1 MGQKVNPH
9 GLRVG
14 IIKDWDSKWY
24 ANKRDFADN
33 LVGDFKIRE
42 FIRKELYVA
51 GISSVYID
59 RLANEEVH
67 INIFTG
73 KPGKIVG
80 KKGSNIL
87 VLKAK
92 LEKLCGKKVKLDISE
107 VENIDTDAQLV
118 AENVAQSL
126 ERRISFRR
134 AMKQVIGR
142 TLRSGAK
149 GIKVM
154 VSGRLNGAEIARS
167 EMYSEGNV
175 PLSTLRANIDFG
187 FAEADTAYGK
197 LGIKVWIYK
206 GEVISKLG
214 EGKVLIRK
222 KPRSKNVRN
231 ANQKNT
237 RVNNKRN
244 PRKRPATDKPR
255 AKSEASDD
263 NK

>member
-14 IIKDWDSKWY
+14 IVKDWDSKWY

-33 LVGDFKIRE
+33 LVGDYKIRE
-42 FIRKELYVA
+42 FIKKELYTA

-59 RLANEEVH
+59 RLANKEVH

-118 AENVAQSL
+118 SENVASSL

-197 LGIKVWIYK
+197 LGVKVWIYK
-206 GEVISKLG
+206 GEVLSKPG

-222 KPRSKNVRN
+222 KPRTKNARGGAQRN
-231 ANQKNT
+231 S
-237 RVNNKRN
+237 RSNNRRN
-244 PRKRPATDKPR
+244 PRKRTNSDKNR
-255 AKSEASDD
+255 NNQKTD

>member
-24 ANKRDFADN
+24 AGDKDFAQN
-33 LVGDFKIRE
+33 LVGDFEIRK
-42 FIRKELYVA
+42 FLKKELYTA

-73 KPGKIVG
+73 KPGMIVG
-80 KKGSNIL
+80 QKGSNIL

-107 VENIDTDAQLV
+107 VENLDRDAQLV
-118 AENVAQSL
+118 AENVSLSL
-126 ERRISFRR
+126 EKRISFRR

-142 TLRSGAK
+142 TLRAGAK

-167 EMYSEGNV
+167 ETYSEGNV
-175 PLSTLRANIDFG
+175 PLSTLRANIDYG

-197 LGIKVWIYK
+197 LGVKVWIYT
-206 GEVISKLG
+206 GEVLAKPT
-214 EGKVLIRK
+214 EGKVLVRK
-222 KPRSKNVRN
+222 KPRTRGARAQEGRRRRPQGRRN
-231 ANQKNT
+231 GKSSNNTNSANRSQRGN
-237 RVNNKRN
+237 
-244 PRKRPATDKPR
+244 
-255 AKSEASDD
+255 
-263 NK
+263 